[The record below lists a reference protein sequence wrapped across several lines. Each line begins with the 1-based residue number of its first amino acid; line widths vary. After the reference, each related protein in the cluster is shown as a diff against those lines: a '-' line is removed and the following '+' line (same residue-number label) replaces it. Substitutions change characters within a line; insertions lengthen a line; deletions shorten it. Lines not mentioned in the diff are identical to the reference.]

1 MEDHQTLRL
10 TGRTA
15 LITGASRGIGF
26 AIAKAFA
33 RQGANLILTATNESG
48 LQSAKNALDEFNV
61 DVSYIVA
68 DLAEPGEVE
77 SLFPS
82 ALEHQPELD
91 VLVNNAGIHI
101 GKPFT
106 EYDMGEFDRV
116 MSVNLY
122 AVFQLTQHA
131 IVHMQELGRGKVI
144 NIASTAG
151 KWESP
156 NQAAYNISK
165 HGVVGL
171 TRCVALEN
179 AQNNINVNAICPG
192 MVETD
197 ILKSMDLAAEELG
210 VTPDELRQTVQDR
223 IPMGRFLEPDEVAHI
238 AVYLAADE
246 SNGMTGQTIT
256 ISGGMRMG

>member
-1 MEDHQTLRL
+1 MTNRL
-10 TGRTA
+10 EGRTA

-26 AIAKAFA
+26 SIAEHFA
-33 RQGANLILTATNESG
+33 RQGANLILTATNEAG
-48 LQSAKNALDEFNV
+48 LEAAKTKLDEF
-61 DVSYIVA
+61 DVEVSTVPA
-68 DLAEPGEVE
+68 DL
-77 SLFPS
+77 SDIDDIDRLFFTV
-82 ALEHQPELD
+82 LEQHPTLD

-106 EYDMGEFDRV
+106 EYEISEFDLV
-116 MSVNLY
+116 MQVNLR

-131 IVHMQELGRGKVI
+131 IRHMQKLGRGKVI
-144 NIASTAG
+144 NVASTAG

-165 HGVVGL
+165 HGVVAL

-179 AQNNINVNAICPG
+179 ALNNINVNAICPG
-192 MVETD
+192 IVETD
-197 ILKSMDLAAEELG
+197 MISALDKAAEKIG
-210 VTPDELRQTVQDR
+210 VSPEELRNTAQER
-223 IPMGRFLEPDEVAHI
+223 IPMGRFLEPEEVAHI
-238 AVYLAADE
+238 AVYLASDE